1 MLSLY
6 LKSQLGN
13 IVFLLLLFVKL
24 RKHHIVPIP
33 TLNLSSH
40 CETCMVVQIKRR
52 IYSRDLKISTSTM
65 KRNLCVESWRKSGNW
80 PRSKIRQTETRS
92 DIATLLRVRA
102 GAESPALCL
111 ILTLK

>member
-1 MLSLY
+1 MKENLY
-6 LKSQLGN
+6 
-13 IVFLLLLFVKL
+13 VKL
-24 RKHHIVPIP
+24 LKHHIVPIP
-33 TLNLSSH
+33 TLSLSSL
-40 CETCMVVQIKRR
+40 CETCMVLQIKRR
-52 IYSRDLKISTSTM
+52 IYSRDLKISTSTL

-92 DIATLLRVRA
+92 DIATLLRA